1 MPAVAGLKRQGANNG
16 AALSFLIST
25 PESGV
30 DSIALTYAL
39 LGPVFA
45 VIRPVVAFVTA
56 LVAGVAENLFGGS
69 YSDARSASPDLA
81 CPIDACCDGVDCDPE
96 DHNRHHSFSAKL
108 AAGMGFAFDDLMAD
122 LAVWFILGI
131 LLAGVITAFVPDT
144 FVATHLGSGLW
155 AYLVILAVSLPMYV
169 CATMSTPV
177 AAALILKGLSPG
189 AALVLM
195 MAGPATNVA
204 TITVVA
210 GIMGRRALGIYLGS
224 IVVCT
229 LMFAFATDALF
240 QYSGIKLQVAA
251 LSGGGELL
259 PAWVEI
265 VSAALLVALIL
276 RVVWTQGPIQLFR
289 RAFSS
294 RKPMETSDREL

>member
-1 MPAVAGLKRQGANNG
+1 M
-16 AALSFLIST
+16 
-25 PESGV
+25 

-39 LGPVFA
+39 LGPVLA
-45 VIRPVVAFVTA
+45 IIRPVVAFVTA

-69 YSDARSASPDLA
+69 YSDARRASPDLG

-96 DHNRHHSFSAKL
+96 DHSRHHSFRAKL
-108 AAGMGFAFDDLMAD
+108 VAGLGFALDDLMAD

-131 LLAGVITAFVPDT
+131 ALAGVITALVPDT

-155 AYLVILAVSLPMYV
+155 AYLVMLAVSLPMYV

-229 LMFAFATDALF
+229 LIFAFATDALF
-240 QYSGIKLQVAA
+240 QYLGIKLQVAA

-259 PAWVEI
+259 PAWAEI
-265 VSAALLVALIL
+265 AAAALLVALIL

-294 RKPMETSDREL
+294 RKPMEPSDRDL